1 MRKFLLFVIL
11 LLYIFLGSISLSYAA
26 EPPPDTGQ
34 PTFDIPCGCTSKFSE
49 IYAQRNEHC
58 VDNYDEF
65 KKDPFNNHYWIQDP
79 QVTAQAKADERARQF
94 IYWVINSDSID
105 NHQVILSVWN
115 VTRNMAGVFVI
126 IIAAIMGVGIVIGQR
141 ANFGS
146 KIQASS
152 YIWKLLAALV
162 YIALSAAIVLSIIQL
177 SELLMKFFIEN
188 LGGKDLFNI
197 DFGSVNTEGNYLSDV
212 PVCRDL
218 NLKVAEG
225 ISAEV
230 MMLKLTNIVYYI
242 MGSMLLLR
250 KILLWFLLFVSP
262 FLAVLM
268 PFVFIR
274 NIGWIWIGVFFQ
286 WVFYGPLFALFLGAL
301 ARIWS
306 VGIPFTFDFSRT
318 PDVNLADPANP
329 IIGACKGIG
338 YIYPSGINIL
348 YGGPAQKLSICNN
361 GNYVDTF
368 VEYIITLLMLMAVT
382 FFPWWLLRI
391 FRDYC
396 CDGILAMKNIL
407 LSMYDQ
413 MRGGPP
419 PPTPPGPTFSPSSIA
434 TALKIPRQTDIPVKV
449 KLETIEEIKKTKT
462 EEISRSLNL
471 SVSKLTDIARI
482 ETNKKLQE
490 TTIKNINLLKNPI
503 QAETPTERQKYLNIR
518 TELFNRAVKEDKVA
532 KQILSSISTS
542 QTEQFQKRE
551 ELLRTIPQRV
561 PVTHIVSVKVKMPQ
575 TKLASVNSSFATQVS
590 SNNTILNNI
599 ATSTNTDVAKV
610 QTVFTSLTQNI
621 HKPTVSVVSEIVKET
636 GIAKEKVVDIL
647 KYVSQATNTEKS
659 IVNSIA
665 EKTNAKTVDVQ
676 TIVNSYK
683 ENKTQTIEQM
693 TQLISEKT
701 GIAKEKVAT
710 VLKETSAVFKTK
722 ENLKEVIKE
731 VAQKE
736 NLKEE
741 DVQQIIQ
748 TQIPLVAEPE
758 KHIEQAVAIPPSVSL
773 EDYEQVKH
781 MWQDQYEKGEVPVTE
796 NIKSRSQWL
805 DNDIVFITNTL
816 NKILSP
822 DEKIKQEGLNDIGYI
837 IPVFLINN
845 MKGEELAVYLKAKLE
860 AAKTV
865 KEQKEKENE
874 AAQKVKKEEEFV
886 EVEKP
891 KATEAEKTMEMK
903 QELSPEEPK
912 KEEKSSGLPTESPKT
927 LADAEEPKTKPEAP
941 LEKK

>member
-1 MRKFLLFVIL
+1 MRRLLIL
-11 LLYIFLGSISLSYAA
+11 AIIFFYFFLGAASLVFAA
-26 EPPPDTGQ
+26 DPPDIGQ
-34 PTFDIPCGCTSKFSE
+34 PTFDIPCGCTTKLSE
-49 IYAQRNEHC
+49 IYAQRNEKC
-58 VDNYDEF
+58 VGSYDEF
-65 KKDPFNNHYWIQDP
+65 KADPFNNHYWVQDP
-79 QVTAQAKADERARQF
+79 EVTAQAKADERARQF

-126 IIAAIMGVGIVIGQR
+126 IIAAVMGIGIVIGQR
-141 ANFGS
+141 ANFAA
-146 KIQASS
+146 KVQVSS

-162 YIALSAAIVLSIIQL
+162 YIALSAAIVLTIIQL

-197 DFGSVNTEGNYLSDV
+197 DFGAGSSSADANYLSDT

-218 NLKVAEG
+218 NLKVYEG
-225 ISAEV
+225 VRAEV

-242 MGSMLLLR
+242 MGAMLLLR

-318 PDVNLADPANP
+318 PDINLTDPANP
-329 IIGACKGIG
+329 IIGPCKDIG

-361 GNYVDTF
+361 GNYIDTF
-368 VEYIITLLMLMAVT
+368 AEYIITLLMLMAVT

-413 MRGGPP
+413 MRGGPTP
-419 PPTPPGPTFSPSSIA
+419 PPPGPGPTFSPSSLA
-434 TALKIPRQTDIPVKV
+434 TALKIPRQIDIPVKI
-449 KLETIEEIKKTKT
+449 KLETIEQIKQTKT
-462 EEISRSLNL
+462 EDISRSLNL
-471 SVSKLTDIARI
+471 QVSKLTDVARF

-490 TTIKNINLLKNPI
+490 NTIRNINMLKNPI

-532 KQILSSISTS
+532 KQILSSISSS
-542 QTEQFQKRE
+542 QVEQVQKRE
-551 ELLRTIPQRV
+551 EFLHSLPQMT
-561 PVTHIVSVKVKMPQ
+561 PVTHILSVRIKMPQ
-575 TKLASVNSSFATQVS
+575 AKLTSVTSSVISQITES
-590 SNNTILNNI
+590 SSVLNNI
-599 ATSTNTDVAKV
+599 STATQTTVPQIQSVFNSLIQNV
-610 QTVFTSLTQNI
+610 Q
-621 HKPTVSVVSEIVKET
+621 KPTVSVLSEIVKET
-636 GIAKEKVVDIL
+636 GVSKEKVTEVL
-647 KYVSQATNTEKS
+647 KYISSAITTEKTL
-659 IVNSIA
+659 VNSIA
-665 EKTNAKTVDVQ
+665 EKTNIKLTDVQ
-676 TIVNSYK
+676 TIINTFDKSD
-683 ENKTQTIEQM
+683 KTQTIEQT
-693 TQLISEKT
+693 TQSISEKT
-701 GIAKEKVAT
+701 NLEKEKVTA
-710 VLKETSAVFKTK
+710 VLKETLAVYKTK
-722 ENLKEVIKE
+722 EQLNSVIRE

-736 NLKEE
+736 NIKEE
-741 DVQQIIQ
+741 EVQKIVQ

-773 EDYEQVKH
+773 EEYEQVKH
-781 MWQDQYEKGEVPVTE
+781 MWQDQYEKGEVPVAE
-796 NIKSRSQWL
+796 NIKTREQWVN
-805 DNDIVFITNTL
+805 NDIVFITNTL
-816 NKILSP
+816 NKMLSS
-822 DEKIKQEGLNDIGYI
+822 DEKLKQEGLNDVGYI
-837 IPVFLINN
+837 IPIFLINN
-845 MKGEELAVYLKAKLE
+845 LKGEELAVYLKAKLE

-865 KEQKEKENE
+865 REQKEKEQAVAE
-874 AAQKVKKEEEFV
+874 KLKPKEEFV
-886 EVEKP
+886 EVAKP
-891 KATEAEKTMEMK
+891 RAKEAEKTMEMK
-903 QELSPEEPK
+903 EEIPNKQEGDK
-912 KEEKSSGLPTESPKT
+912 KEEKPKE
-927 LADAEEPKTKPEAP
+927 ASQDDIKTKEELPS
-941 LEKK
+941 EKK